1 MWVVTGSLMLI
12 SILLMILF
20 LISSLKQN
28 KEGDQPDLPG
38 NQQPLGQRFQ
48 RHLSQFYQQ
57 AYSRSLGIP
66 GLKGY
71 VLKVRKRLEVSHTYD
86 GYSLRKETMRIVF
99 MTLGMSALFFMLL
112 VLLNS
117 SLMFIVWVLIAMLVL
132 NGMLIDVFVHRVED
146 RLMKQL
152 VQTFSQVRHYYQ
164 QHKMVDEAI
173 YEAAQASDY
182 EASVHIERIHHI
194 LTSQNPKDMLD
205 RYYETAPNRYV
216 KIFAGISYFIMEFG
230 DKMVSN
236 GSLYLNAIN
245 RLTQEMNFDILRRE
259 KLGQLLKGLTVIA
272 LLPALFTAP
281 LEAWAKAHFPAIE
294 DFYAGKIGL
303 LFKISV
309 FLIIILAY
317 VLLRKMLE
325 NDETYYRAR
334 PKRKWLKTL
343 YQVPAIRWAVTRF
356 APGGHTK
363 QHFQVSTLLKETNS
377 QLTVEWFYMQRL
389 LLVLI
394 TLVGVVGLF
403 IYMHAMSAERILHA
417 PTKPIGFF
425 GKLPTDE
432 QAKAQE
438 ITDFDRS
445 VIEDLRRVPNVTK
458 ERVIHKVSELTNHD
472 RNASSVILTSERIF
486 GKLILLKSEY
496 FKWWE
501 LLIGI
506 ALSII
511 VYFIPLWLLH
521 WQKRLRAIDMQREV
535 DQIHTLIAILSQFER
550 MSVEHVLEWMERSA
564 TIFKAP
570 LQTCLLH
577 YDSGAANSLEQLK
590 EDVVFVPFV
599 RIVERLQLAVEKISL
614 QFAFDDLEMEREY
627 YKEKREQH
635 YEKVIEQKS
644 SWGKLIGFAP
654 MYALVFMYLVLP
666 LLYLSS
672 IQMSHYVKI
681 LQN

>member
-1 MWVVTGSLMLI
+1 MWFVTGSLILI
-12 SILLMILF
+12 SMLMLILF
-20 LISSLKQN
+20 LISSLKQ
-28 KEGDQPDLPG
+28 KERNEQPDLSG
-38 NQQPLGQRFQ
+38 NHRPPKQEFR
-48 RHLSQFYQQ
+48 RRLSQFYQQ
-57 AYSRSLGIP
+57 AYNRSLSIP

-71 VLKVRKRLEVSHTYD
+71 VLKVRKRLEMSHTYD
-86 GYSLRKETMRIVF
+86 GYSLRKETMRVVF
-99 MTLGMSALFFMLL
+99 ITLGLSALFFLLLMLI
-112 VLLNS
+112 NS
-117 SLMFIVWVLIAMLVL
+117 SLMFMVWVLIAMLVF
-132 NGMLIDVFVHRVED
+132 NGLMIDVFVHRVED

-164 QHKMVDEAI
+164 QHKMVDEAV

-182 EASVHIERIHHI
+182 EASVHIGRIHQM
-194 LTSQNPKDMLD
+194 LTSQDPKTMLD
-205 RYYETAPNRYV
+205 RYYETAPNRYL
-216 KIFAGISYFIMEFG
+216 KIFAGISFFIMEFG

-294 DFYAGKIGL
+294 DFYAGKTGL

-309 FLIIILAY
+309 FVIIVLSY

-325 NDETYYRAR
+325 NDEVYYRAR
-334 PKRKWLKTL
+334 PKRQWLKTL
-343 YQVPAIRWAVTRF
+343 YQVSAIRWTVNRL
-356 APGGHTK
+356 APGQHTK

-394 TLVGVVGLF
+394 TFVGVVGLF
-403 IYMHAMSAERILHA
+403 FYMHTATVDRVLHA
-417 PTKPIGFF
+417 PTKPIAFF
-425 GKLPTDE
+425 GKLPAHE

-438 ITDFDRS
+438 ITDFDRT
-445 VIEDLRRVPNVTK
+445 VIEDLRKVPNVGK
-458 ERVIHKVSELTNHD
+458 EKVIHKVSELTNHD
-472 RNASSVILTSERIF
+472 RNASSVILTSERIL
-486 GKLILLKSEY
+486 GKIYVLKSEY

-506 ALSII
+506 ALSVIA
-511 VYFIPLWLLH
+511 YFVPLWLLH

-535 DQIHTLIAILSQFER
+535 DQFHTLIAILCQFER
-550 MSVEHVLEWMERSA
+550 ISVEHVLEWMERSA

-577 YDSGAANSLEQLK
+577 YDSGAMHTLEQLK

-635 YEKVIEQKS
+635 YEQVLEQKS

-654 MYALVFMYLVLP
+654 MYALVFMYLVIP

-672 IQMSHYVKI
+672 VQMSHYVKI